1 MAADQKAL
9 EAHARVEAS
18 RFGLDPSRFMASI
31 QNESRWKNNLTSP
44 AGAVGIGQIMPEWFP
59 KLGVTKKELEANP
72 MLGITKAAQIRA
84 YAQKDAGGDQDLTD
98 AFYNASPKAVNAF
111 ISGKSPLPLETQ
123 NYILKN
129 RAAAAAYGGEAYTPE
144 TDAMLRKRFVS
155 GGGAARTTD
164 LMKMAG
170 VPQIPKGQFDAIAQ
184 VPQPQQD
191 MPLPELMNVAQPQP
205 MQPPQMEPIGVTAP
219 QVAAAPPTQ
228 PTAQPDE
235 ALNAAFGYEPP
246 DEVAVPD
253 WFKKLIRQE
262 VEAA

>member
-9 EAHARVEAS
+9 EAHARVEAA

-31 QNESRWKNNLTSP
+31 QNENRWKNNRTSP

-59 KLGVTKKELEANP
+59 KLRVTKKELEANP

-84 YAQKDAGGDQDLTD
+84 YAQKSAGGDQDLTD

-111 ISGKSPLPLETQ
+111 ISGKAALPLETQ

-129 RAAAAAYGGEAYTPE
+129 RAAAAAYGGQPYTPE

-170 VPQIPKGQFDAIAQ
+170 VPQIPAGQFDAIAQ
-184 VPQPQQD
+184 MQQPQQGE
-191 MPLPELMNVAQPQP
+191 MSPQMQDISPPP